1 MKIKLTLAALAL
13 IAASCSNQEFTE
25 AVQDSQDNSARIV
38 TLQASMPQFANSAVT
53 RASYESDGGT
63 PSGIVMKW
71 TADDKLQLCFK
82 HGGNCYRTDAPIDAS
97 SISADG
103 KTATFTLAVP
113 TEIPAADAFDFYA
126 VYQKT
131 NGNDGDDGL
140 FEAGTTN
147 YLFERYE
154 EQNITLDQT
163 GNNERGIIDPVMLF
177 SRTGVTAAQ
186 LSTLT
191 LDLAH
196 TGWVMALHLT
206 NNSGAEMDL
215 PNSVSLQYH
224 RPSATSF
231 IWNGY
236 TGFST
241 IEMDVTSG
249 TITSSSPDWGDKA
262 CVRFIVNDH
271 DWLPLYGQKL
281 GAGAT
286 IVLYRWAVS
295 TDQVDRMQAIMYRK
309 DAGSGDVSSNF
320 LPQKTVTKGK
330 VYHVFLNWDGTDLKL
345 TDRAGTP
352 LP

>member
-13 IAASCSNQEFTE
+13 IAAGCSNQEFTE

-38 TLQASMPQFANSAVT
+38 TLQASMPQFANSAAT
-53 RASYESDGGT
+53 RASYESDGAAV
-63 PSGIVMKW
+63 SGIVMKW

-82 HGGNCYRTDAPIDAS
+82 HGGNCYHKDADIDAS

-103 KTATFTLAVP
+103 KTATFTLTVP
-113 TEIPAADAFDFYA
+113 TEIPATEAFDFYA

-131 NGNDGDDGL
+131 DGNNNTNGL
-140 FEAGTTN
+140 FESGTTN
-147 YLFERYE
+147 YWCEKHE
-154 EQNITLDQT
+154 EDNVTLDQT
-163 GNNERGIIDPVMLF
+163 GSFGNGIIRPVMLF
-177 SRTGVTAAQ
+177 SRTGITAAQ

-241 IEMDVTSG
+241 IEIDATSG
-249 TITSSSPDWGDKA
+249 TITSSSSSWSNTA
-262 CVRFIVNDH
+262 CVYFVVNGRNS
-271 DWLPLYGQKL
+271 LPLSGQKL

-295 TDQVDRMQAIMYRK
+295 TEQLNRMQAQMLRK
-309 DAGSGDVSSNF
+309 GAVTGNISSNY

-330 VYHVFLNWDGTDLKL
+330 VYHIFLKWDGANLTF